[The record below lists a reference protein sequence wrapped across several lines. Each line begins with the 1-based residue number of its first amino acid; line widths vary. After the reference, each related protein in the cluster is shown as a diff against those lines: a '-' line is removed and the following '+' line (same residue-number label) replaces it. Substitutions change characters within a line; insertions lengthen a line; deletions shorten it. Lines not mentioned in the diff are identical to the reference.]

1 MFIGIVFPLLG
12 ARSGLNSQRC
22 DSCINVFDALKQPLS
37 TVICVR
43 RYLYLLFTLSPSSLL
58 VMTWFSFASGT
69 KVEASNGTHHVNA
82 QSTTVAVLET
92 SKAAASSGQTPTLGD
107 KTKATVSTTQQ
118 TVVTIAESQPG
129 KSRRFS
135 RQSFTFV
142 RKQSIKNAS
151 PSTIEERDEQAP
163 KTAQKQPQQKVSKS
177 DKLAKQSALAMRSI
191 VVGSASEAPKVSAAA
206 LKPELKKIKTQL
218 LEPKTANKLITQ
230 LRQLPALDENHSA
243 GPIHAVCLGHSDA
256 DENTLHFSKLVS
268 DTPGSV
274 SGDVSTF
281 AFPDISDSIDKL
293 AKLYQDMHVIDLIKV
308 SDFGLGQPGDGEG
321 LLAGALPTAQTVLEG
336 VRQITPELMALGF
349 ATGKAITPDHT
360 GMPNFNLTST
370 FVASSEYFQGIFPP
384 TDRISVLTC
393 E

>member
-1 MFIGIVFPLLG
+1 MNDSARRSRGHTNCQIRIRIQVFPCS
-12 ARSGLNSQRC
+12 APAQDWIHQRC
-22 DSCINVFDALKQPLS
+22 DSCINVFDVLKQPLS
-37 TVICVR
+37 TILCVR
-43 RYLYLLFTLSPSSLL
+43 RYLYFLITLSPLSLL

-82 QSTTVAVLET
+82 QSTTVAILET
-92 SKAAASSGQTPTLGD
+92 SKAAASSGQTPVVPILGD
-107 KTKATVSTTQQ
+107 HTKSTVSTTQQ
-118 TVVTIAESQPG
+118 TVVTESQPG
-129 KSRRFS
+129 KVSRRFS
-135 RQSFTFV
+135 RRSFTFG

-151 PSTIEERDEQAP
+151 PSTIEGRDEQAP

-191 VVGSASEAPKVSAAA
+191 VVGSASEAPKVSAAD

-230 LRQLPALDENHSA
+230 LRQLPALDENHST

-256 DENTLHFSKLVS
+256 DENTLYFSKLVS

-281 AFPDISDSIDKL
+281 AFPDISDSFDKL

-308 SDFGLGQPGDGEG
+308 SDFGLGQPGNGEG

-360 GMPNFNLTST
+360 GMS
-370 FVASSEYFQGIFPP
+370 I
-384 TDRISVLTC
+384 
-393 E
+393 